1 MHPCEQAYLTGH
13 QSWRL
18 TSQLT
23 IIKTYWTVIC
33 VIISSVQRVL
43 FAALDCLVIYRQRF
57 GNAHK
62 PREQLQWVKLM
73 WLTLSMLQPLLTL
86 LCRPVQ
92 FNVQLFIYMYLSAQ
106 GSLDWNMF
114 FILSIFWAFIWQSK
128 RWQGTE
134 GGGSDTQQR
143 AQAGTRTHGSCS
155 EDKAPAH
162 GTSTPPTEPKGT
174 LDWNLFTFPSSVNI

>member
-92 FNVQLFIYMYLSAQ
+92 FNVQLFIYICIYQLR
-106 GSLDWNMF
+106 GTWTETCF
-114 FILSIFWAFIWQSK
+114 FYFLFFLKYFLGLYMALLIEQFK
-128 RWQGTE
+128 R
-134 GGGSDTQQR
+134 
-143 AQAGTRTHGSCS
+143 
-155 EDKAPAH
+155 
-162 GTSTPPTEPKGT
+162 
-174 LDWNLFTFPSSVNI
+174 